1 MMDIRIKRMVLE
13 NFKCF
18 RHKEI
23 VLSDDV
29 TVIKGRN
36 GVGKTTIADAVLWC
50 LFGKN
55 TQGQS
60 DFSIKTMEDGV
71 EIPHLDHSVEL
82 ILSVN
87 GEEQSL
93 KRTLK
98 ETWVKK
104 RGSDEQVFKNN
115 TTEYVVNGDV
125 LTATDYK
132 KAVNGLAPEDIF
144 RIVTN
149 PLYFPS
155 LKWQEQREFLSTLAD
170 GEIDFSDNE
179 DLLELQRKLEQ
190 NKEDIVAYKKHL
202 SYRIKEVKEKLKQ
215 IPVRLEE
222 QHKALPEK
230 LDWEA
235 LQKDYDEI
243 MELCKQKSGEIL
255 SIKQGNGGEI
265 ERERIRQELRKVQ
278 NDIDRIEEKATRC
291 VREAR
296 AELDSKINQARSKFS
311 EITRNKAD
319 MDSKILSYDSLLRR
333 CNETLERCNEDAD
346 EIRRLW
352 SENNKRFDTSEIQTT
367 CPTCGQTLPDYQLQE
382 LIENMRTNFNRNQE
396 KVKKQLRE
404 KAEVTKKLIADTEKE
419 IESLNNQK
427 AEDLET
433 ALRLKNEL
441 NEQHKEIVELERTP
455 LETFEDYLIGDE
467 EYSTLLK
474 QKTEL
479 SKQMETAGM
488 SDKENDN
495 LLKLEAEY
503 LELQKKND
511 LITSQLVSRVHYDRI
526 QGLIDGIKKDEK
538 ELVSTLSE
546 LEKAE
551 DIARMY
557 QRIQNNIIE
566 SRINEH
572 FELVKWKLFKVINNA
587 GDPIEEPYCEC
598 YVNGVAYHDGLN
610 QAARLNAGLDIVRTL
625 CKHYGLTAPIVIDN
639 SESNLNILETESQQ
653 IRLEVCDTDLT
664 IK

>member
-1 MMDIRIKRMVLE
+1 
-13 NFKCF
+13 
-18 RHKEI
+18 
-23 VLSDDV
+23 
-29 TVIKGRN
+29 
-36 GVGKTTIADAVLWC
+36 
-50 LFGKN
+50 
-55 TQGQS
+55 
-60 DFSIKTMEDGV
+60 
-71 EIPHLDHSVEL
+71 
-82 ILSVN
+82 
-87 GEEQSL
+87 
-93 KRTLK
+93 
-98 ETWVKK
+98 
-104 RGSDEQVFKNN
+104 
-115 TTEYVVNGDV
+115 
-125 LTATDYK
+125 
-132 KAVNGLAPEDIF
+132 
-144 RIVTN
+144 
-149 PLYFPS
+149 

-367 CPTCGQTLPDYQLQE
+367 CPTCGQSLPDYQLQE

-455 LETFEDYLIGDE
+455 L
-467 EYSTLLK
+467 
-474 QKTEL
+474 
-479 SKQMETAGM
+479 
-488 SDKENDN
+488 
-495 LLKLEAEY
+495 
-503 LELQKKND
+503 
-511 LITSQLVSRVHYDRI
+511 
-526 QGLIDGIKKDEK
+526 
-538 ELVSTLSE
+538 
-546 LEKAE
+546 
-551 DIARMY
+551 
-557 QRIQNNIIE
+557 
-566 SRINEH
+566 
-572 FELVKWKLFKVINNA
+572 
-587 GDPIEEPYCEC
+587 
-598 YVNGVAYHDGLN
+598 
-610 QAARLNAGLDIVRTL
+610 
-625 CKHYGLTAPIVIDN
+625 
-639 SESNLNILETESQQ
+639 
-653 IRLEVCDTDLT
+653 
-664 IK
+664 